1 MCIWIEVRIIAVVA
15 TGCACCVRSE
25 HLKLQNKKKHVPWVG
40 RELELLGAKRKNK
53 TRAKQPWGGGGG
65 RRVEGRDSYFRPKS
79 IDLGELACKEKRL
92 SSLLEL
98 TKHLG
103 PLLTLWNSFHF
114 SKAGR
119 KVESAWNGEKG
130 KESVRS
136 TRAMQAQ
143 IHFGN
148 CLCQNLKQFCC
159 QSVLTSFFCS
169 FPNYMYWGNL
179 NCKPSN
185 ANSI

>member
-1 MCIWIEVRIIAVVA
+1 MSWVR
-15 TGCACCVRSE
+15 
-25 HLKLQNKKKHVPWVG
+25 
-40 RELELLGAKRKNK
+40 RELQLQGAKRKKKK
-53 TRAKQPWGGGGG
+53 TRQAAVGVGKGGGWKGEILISG
-65 RRVEGRDSYFRPKS
+65 LPKF
-79 IDLGELACKEKRL
+79 IELGELAYKENSL

-98 TKHLG
+98 TKHMG
-103 PLLTLWNSFHF
+103 PLLALWNSFHF

-130 KESVRS
+130 RESVRS
-136 TRAMQAQ
+136 TRALQVQ

-148 CLCQNLKQFCC
+148 YLCQNLKQFYC

-169 FPNYMYWGNL
+169 FPNYWANQ